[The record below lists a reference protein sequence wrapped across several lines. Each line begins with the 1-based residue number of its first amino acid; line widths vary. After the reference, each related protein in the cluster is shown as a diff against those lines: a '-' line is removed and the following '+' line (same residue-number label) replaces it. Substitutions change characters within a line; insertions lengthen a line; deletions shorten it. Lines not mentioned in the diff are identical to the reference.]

1 MIVEASDFG
10 ERWEQYWQDNGQQLV
25 WNDWLKK
32 YPEYNATNINNSQ
45 ASTECLLTANADGAS
60 NEAEVLADAESDCE
74 TVVLLNSEQVFGKN
88 CADVERSEYVECENY
103 IDVDEWPLYGCK
115 DVVNMLNTENDD
127 AYVSAAGVVIQ
138 SDDSCKSGDDVL
150 AAESSLD
157 TTEHISWDILWDQHY
172 TETYCYYYDWFLQW
186 LEEEK
191 QMSELHETN
200 TLQPIADVDQT
211 CNLNDDV
218 LPSLFSDGNCVETSE
233 ESLIAVES
241 LLRELLLTVVD
252 SVDRSAPADGND
264 EKRKGNTETR
274 QKHGSY
280 YVFN

>member
-60 NEAEVLADAESDCE
+60 YEAEVLADAESDCE

-88 CADVERSEYVECENY
+88 CADVERSEYVERENY

-200 TLQPIADVDQT
+200 TFQPIADVDQT